1 MDAVEAW
8 PGSLGEAEER
18 LQLDET
24 EEERGEVRAEWVGA
38 HDEVASQASHYWQVW
53 QDSVSC
59 PHPMLAEAANL
70 FKLFIF
76 NLKLYFYLLL
86 IIVHR
91 GLVGTGEVLSYVRSV
106 LIIEG
111 NLYYTYG

>member
-1 MDAVEAW
+1 
-8 PGSLGEAEER
+8 
-18 LQLDET
+18 
-24 EEERGEVRAEWVGA
+24 
-38 HDEVASQASHYWQVW
+38 
-53 QDSVSC
+53 
-59 PHPMLAEAANL
+59 MLAEAANL